1 MFLLTPS
8 LIIYPVEVILVVTGP
23 VLVIGAGVAGMTA
36 AVELADNDVKT
47 ILIDR
52 KTTIGGNALELYKA
66 FPTDDCFYCF
76 EGNRWRPGI
85 RKCFYRSAMI
95 DQPNI
100 DLKIST
106 RVKGISG
113 TPGTFLVNL
122 EVGPQYVDP
131 RKCTLCG
138 LCTDASEAFHLVS
151 PQCQPQA
158 VSYNPER
165 ADDGAKKAE
174 EDCPTGAINLSAT
187 QTEETITVSDIVIAT
202 GYHEMKPS
210 TIDEYGYGKLPNV
223 ITQLELAQMLD
234 PNGESSGA
242 LLRPSDGAQVKS
254 VMMIQCVGSRDE
266 NYYPFCSKI
275 CCVFA
280 LKHASIISKERN
292 NSRVSVVYMDIRTYD
307 RHERYYR
314 ETRDAG
320 VEFVRGRVSRVE
332 AHKDGTLDVYVY
344 DSLLNK
350 YLKFVVDLLVLS
362 SALEPP
368 EASNE
373 LISSL
378 GLNSASGYVG
388 SADPLSENEVVAG
401 DHVYACGGALGPAEV
416 PESVNQARAVVSK
429 ILQGRK

>member
-1 MFLLTPS
+1 M
-8 LIIYPVEVILVVTGP
+8 TGP

-36 AVELADNDVKT
+36 AVELADNGIKT
-47 ILIDR
+47 VLIDR

-85 RKCFYRSAMI
+85 RKCFYRSAMV

-100 DLKIST
+100 DLKTDT

-113 TPGTFLVNL
+113 TPGKFSVVLDL
-122 EVGPQYVDP
+122 GPQYVDP

-138 LCTDASEAFHLVS
+138 LCTDVSEAFHLVS

-158 VSYNPER
+158 VSYSPKKT
-165 ADDGAKKAE
+165 DDGAKKAE
-174 EDCPTGAINLSAT
+174 EECPTRAINLSAT
-187 QTEETITVSDIVIAT
+187 QTEETVTVSDIVIAT

-210 TIDEYGYGKLPNV
+210 AVDEYGYGKIPNV

-234 PNGESSGA
+234 PNGESAGA
-242 LLRPSDGAQVKS
+242 LVRPSDGAQVKN

-275 CCVFA
+275 SCVFA
-280 LKHASIISKERN
+280 LQHANIISERN
-292 NSRVSVVYMDIRTYD
+292 NSRVNVVYMDIRTYD

-332 AHKDGTLDVYVY
+332 SQKDGTLDVHVY
-344 DSLLNK
+344 DSLLNR
-350 YLKFVVDLLVLS
+350 YLKFAVDLLVLS

-368 EASNE
+368 EAADE
-373 LISSL
+373 LLSSL

-388 SADPLSENEVVAG
+388 PADPIFENEVVAG
-401 DHVYACGGALGPAEV
+401 EHVYACGGALGPAEV
-416 PESVNQARAVVSK
+416 PESANQARAVVSK

>member
-1 MFLLTPS
+1 VNKVL
-8 LIIYPVEVILVVTGP
+8 TGP

-36 AVELADNDVKT
+36 AVELADNGIKT
-47 ILIDR
+47 VLIDR
-52 KTTIGGNALELYKA
+52 KLTIGGNALELYKA

-85 RKCFYRSAMI
+85 RKCFYRSAMV

-100 DLKIST
+100 DLKTDT
-106 RVKGISG
+106 RVKEISG
-113 TPGTFLVNL
+113 TPGKFTVIL
-122 EVGPQYVDP
+122 ELGPKYVDP

-138 LCTDASEAFHLVS
+138 LCIDVSGAFQLVS

-158 VSYNPER
+158 VSYSPEKT
-165 ADDGAKKAE
+165 DDGAKKAE
-174 EDCPTGAINLSAT
+174 EECPTQAINLSAN
-187 QTEETITVSDIVIAT
+187 QIEETVTVSDIVIAT

-210 TIDEYGYGKLPNV
+210 TMDEYGYGKLPNV

-234 PNGESSGA
+234 PIGESAGA
-242 LLRPSDGAQVKS
+242 LVRPSDGTQVKN
-254 VMMIQCVGSRDE
+254 VMMIQCVGSRDD

-280 LKHASIISKERN
+280 LKHANIISGERDN
-292 NSRVSVVYMDIRTYD
+292 TRVSVVYMDIRTYD

-332 AHKDGTLDVYVY
+332 SQEDGTLDVYVY

-350 YLKFVVDLLVLS
+350 YLKFAVDLLVLS

-368 EASNE
+368 EDGDE
-373 LISSL
+373 LLSSL

-388 SADPLSENEVVAG
+388 PAEPISENEVVAG

>member
-1 MFLLTPS
+1 M
-8 LIIYPVEVILVVTGP
+8 TGP

-36 AVELADNDVKT
+36 AVELADNGVKT
-47 ILIDR
+47 VLIDR
-52 KTTIGGNALELYKA
+52 MATIGGNALELYKA

-85 RKCFYRSAMI
+85 RKCFYRSAMV

-100 DLKIST
+100 DLKT
-106 RVKGISG
+106 DAMVKEISG
-113 TPGTFLVNL
+113 TPGKFSVILD
-122 EVGPQYVDP
+122 VGPQYVDP

-138 LCTDASEAFHLVS
+138 LCTDVSEAFHLAS

-158 VSYNPER
+158 VSYNPEKT
-165 ADDGAKKAE
+165 DYGAKKAE
-174 EDCPTGAINLSAT
+174 EDCPTRAINLSAI

-210 TIDEYGYGKLPNV
+210 AVDEYGYGKLPNV

-234 PNGESSGA
+234 PNGESAGA
-242 LLRPSDGAQVKS
+242 LVRPSDGAQVEN
-254 VMMIQCVGSRDE
+254 VMMVQCVGSRDE

-280 LKHASIISKERN
+280 LKHANIISSERN

-314 ETRDAG
+314 ETRDTG

-332 AHKDGTLDVYVY
+332 SQKDGTLDVYVY

-350 YLKFVVDLLVLS
+350 YLKFAVDLLVLS

-368 EASNE
+368 EDGDM
-373 LISSL
+373 LLKSL

-388 SADPLSENEVVAG
+388 PADPVSENEVVAG

-429 ILQGRK
+429 ILQERK